1 MFHREQVASNGRA
14 KPGGRY
20 TAAGDMQSIHYV
32 LDQYSKVYALVTLP
46 TYSPRVAFAALEELK
61 ESFQREFG
69 SRMATSGE
77 GSLTKVATPLLK
89 EFVNKYVNRLS
100 HFPPLFCLF
109 I

>member
-1 MFHREQVASNGRA
+1 
-14 KPGGRY
+14 
-20 TAAGDMQSIHYV
+20 MQSIHYV

-46 TYSPRVAFAALEELK
+46 SYSPRVAFTALEELK

-89 EFVNKYVNRLS
+89 EFVQKYIILLIFYEFMNL
-100 HFPPLFCLF
+100 LF
-109 I
+109 ILHFMINFYIYFYI